1 VIVVQNK
8 GRGTLSII
16 TRKQKESAYIDTA
29 PNMGSDNSESFANRD
44 TPIPVVKVHGASNDG
59 TPTAPDSRTPN
70 ADTKTSHRLS
80 ASKLKDKL
88 ESLGD
93 NMSRE
98 SGSRMGDKMF
108 NL

>member
-1 VIVVQNK
+1 MSN
-8 GRGTLSII
+8 
-16 TRKQKESAYIDTA
+16 
-29 PNMGSDNSESFANRD
+29 DNARSFANSD
-44 TPIPVVKVHGASNDG
+44 TPIPVVQIHPA
-59 TPTAPDSRTPN
+59 DSPGPRTPN
-70 ADTKTSHRLS
+70 PEHGSHRLS

-98 SGSRMGDKMF
+98 STSRMGDRMI

>member
-1 VIVVQNK
+1 MPELQPFTLVRLHQVLPSLTRHLGRIFAMSNQNASS
-8 GRGTLSII
+8 L
-16 TRKQKESAYIDTA
+16 A
-29 PNMGSDNSESFANRD
+29 NSD
-44 TPIPVVKVHGASNDG
+44 TPIPVVQVHPADG
-59 TPTAPDSRTPN
+59 SAPRTPN
-70 ADTKTSHRLS
+70 PEHASHRLS

-98 SGSRMGDKMF
+98 STSRMGDRMM

>member
-1 VIVVQNK
+1 MSSEN
-8 GRGTLSII
+8 
-16 TRKQKESAYIDTA
+16 AY
-29 PNMGSDNSESFANRD
+29 SFANSD
-44 TPIPVVKVHGASNDG
+44 TPIPVVQIHPADG
-59 TPTAPDSRTPN
+59 SRPRTPN
-70 ADTKTSHRLS
+70 PEHVSHRLS

-98 SGSRMGDKMF
+98 STSRMGDRMI

>member
-1 VIVVQNK
+1 
-8 GRGTLSII
+8 
-16 TRKQKESAYIDTA
+16 
-29 PNMGSDNSESFANRD
+29 MGSNSDSLANRD
-44 TPIPVVKVHGASNDG
+44 IPIPVVKVQGASNDG
-59 TPTAPDSRTPN
+59 TPT

-93 NMSRE
+93 TMTRE
-98 SGSRMGDKMF
+98 SGSKMGDKMF

>member
-1 VIVVQNK
+1 MVSN
-8 GRGTLSII
+8 
-16 TRKQKESAYIDTA
+16 
-29 PNMGSDNSESFANRD
+29 SDSLANRD
-44 TPIPVVKVHGASNDG
+44 TPIPVVKVQGASNDG
-59 TPTAPDSRTPN
+59 TPTAS
-70 ADTKTSHRLS
+70 DTKTSHRLS

-93 NMSRE
+93 TMTRE

>member
-1 VIVVQNK
+1 MIRCCYHRSQPECRFGCIGEDAAIAMSNQN
-8 GRGTLSII
+8 TS
-16 TRKQKESAYIDTA
+16 
-29 PNMGSDNSESFANRD
+29 SFANSD
-44 TPIPVVKVHGASNDG
+44 TPIPVVQIHPADG
-59 TPTAPDSRTPN
+59 SGPRTPN
-70 ADTKTSHRLS
+70 PEHGSHHRLS

-98 SGSRMGDKMF
+98 STSRMGDRMI

>member
-1 VIVVQNK
+1 
-8 GRGTLSII
+8 
-16 TRKQKESAYIDTA
+16 
-29 PNMGSDNSESFANRD
+29 MGSDDSGSFANRD

-59 TPTAPDSRTPN
+59 TPTAADSRTPN

-93 NMSRE
+93 NMTRNS
-98 SGSRMGDKMF
+98 SNKMGDKMF